1 MLRLK
6 KLQDA
11 GVALDARIPEVQPVF
26 RANTRSPA
34 DRTPKF
40 STARFPAN
48 SSASFSGQT
57 VAFRRQPPPPQGRSR
72 RPLHRSVSRLSNPSL
87 FDRFP
92 FVFLSPTRYPANFTM
107 DAVFSFDFGH
117 HDPRLCFLTAALRP
131 SSAPRRRPLVRHASP
146 GPRRR
151 RSLVRCTSWAR
162 SSASRPAAADPAWA
176 CALGAGQLT
185 PAECPTAGW
194 PFPAF
199 PSLHG
204 SNSQPNPHRG
214 CYCVRTPGAD
224 RQEEEEEGRRCSNYN
239 LAILLLISAV

>member
-1 MLRLK
+1 
-6 KLQDA
+6 
-11 GVALDARIPEVQPVF
+11 
-26 RANTRSPA
+26 
-34 DRTPKF
+34 
-40 STARFPAN
+40 
-48 SSASFSGQT
+48 
-57 VAFRRQPPPPQGRSR
+57 
-72 RPLHRSVSRLSNPSL
+72 
-87 FDRFP
+87 
-92 FVFLSPTRYPANFTM
+92 M

-146 GPRRR
+146 GPRRH

-176 CALGAGQLT
+176 CALGAGQLA

-204 SNSQPNPHRG
+204 SSSQPTHHG
-214 CYCVRTPGAD
+214 CHTYARMRLTG
-224 RQEEEEEGRRCSNYN
+224 RRREGRRCNYLRVCHQSLN
-239 LAILLLISAV
+239 NRSLFVLIPFQFILVALVSCRGDLRSSAISFHITCL